1 MTPLD
6 LAVFPL
12 RQRML
17 DDMRMRKL
25 GGKTQAAYV
34 RAVYRLAAFLQRS
47 PDTAS
52 AEDLRR
58 FQLDMVDGGTS
69 PHGCTSIDSTR
80 RMARASCK
88 AITARIVVTPD
99 RAFIMF
105 TVAL

>member
-6 LAVFPL
+6 QAVFPL

-25 GGKTQAAYV
+25 AGKTQAAYV
-34 RAVYRLAAFLQRS
+34 RALYRLVAFLDRS

-58 FQLDMVDGGTS
+58 VSDRHI
-69 PHGCTSIDSTR
+69 P
-80 RMARASCK
+80 ASRGS
-88 AITARIVVTPD
+88 AYIGHPSRQAPPVRIG
-99 RAFIMF
+99 M
-105 TVAL
+105 